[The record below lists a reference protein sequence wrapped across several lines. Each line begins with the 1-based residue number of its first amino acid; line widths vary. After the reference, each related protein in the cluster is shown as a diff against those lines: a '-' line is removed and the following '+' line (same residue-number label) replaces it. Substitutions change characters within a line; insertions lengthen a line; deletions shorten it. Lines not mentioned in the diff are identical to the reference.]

1 VRSYHAD
8 HGSEHQLVAV
18 LHPHLVAVPQRR
30 PRLLRLPTFSPAKL
44 GDETREG
51 LRGGSCCRGD
61 LTLDGAHALVPCGA
75 GSREHSGR
83 GTVCLLLFS
92 GLLAIVRRLSKLWL
106 GRADEKRGSTV
117 WPLCRAERPVPGNL
131 VGHVVSSSRL
141 PCLLGALETSRSGPL
156 PQAETTVN

>member
-1 VRSYHAD
+1 MPRRPEGNRLRKNGFVGGARVVRSYHAD

-92 GLLAIVRRLSKLWL
+92 GLLAIVRRLSMALFSSKI
-106 GRADEKRGSTV
+106 GHPRFGTV
-117 WPLCRAERPVPGNL
+117 RYSA
-131 VGHVVSSSRL
+131 H
-141 PCLLGALETSRSGPL
+141 
-156 PQAETTVN
+156 

>member
-83 GTVCLLLFS
+83 GTVSSTLLRS
-92 GLLAIVRRLSKLWL
+92 PRN
-106 GRADEKRGSTV
+106 
-117 WPLCRAERPVPGNL
+117 RPSSVQAL
-131 VGHVVSSSRL
+131 VG
-141 PCLLGALETSRSGPL
+141 SG
-156 PQAETTVN
+156 